1 MERYCPWFSE
11 ELQQHRCSG
20 GDDDN
25 ECDDGRGESR
35 NPNTVWMD
43 VNIPFGY
50 VEDFCRSVFRS
61 DSEARTDSEA
71 NTTDDDDTVGSKGIP
86 DYCTAN
92 YYKFTRW
99 FAHNRTIKLKGVE
112 VSLCSPMMPWEDC
125 KDRLKLEWKESGR
138 IDDMAKNNA
147 L

>member
-1 MERYCPWFSE
+1 
-11 ELQQHRCSG
+11 
-20 GDDDN
+20 
-25 ECDDGRGESR
+25 
-35 NPNTVWMD
+35 MD

-50 VEDFCRSVFRS
+50 VEDFYRSVFRS

-86 DYCTAN
+86 DYRTAD
-92 YYKFTRW
+92 YYKFARW
-99 FAHNRTIKLKGVE
+99 FAHDRIIKLKGVE
-112 VSLCSPMMPWEDC
+112 VSLRSPTMPWKDC
-125 KDRLKLEWKESGR
+125 KDLLKLEWKESVR